1 MFRKKVDEKE
11 EKMRREEEAGM
22 KELDKDNKRLQ
33 KLRKVN
39 IVGSTAIPGHTMKQC
54 STKSTAVY
62 RVVKTLFGRLV
73 KY

>member
-39 IVGSTAIPGHTMKQC
+39 ITTTPQNCFVTI
-54 STKSTAVY
+54 
-62 RVVKTLFGRLV
+62 
-73 KY
+73 

>member
-11 EKMRREEEAGM
+11 EKMRREEEVGM

-39 IVGSTAIPGHTMKQC
+39 IVGLTTTPQNCFVTI
-54 STKSTAVY
+54 
-62 RVVKTLFGRLV
+62 
-73 KY
+73 

>member
-39 IVGSTAIPGHTMKQC
+39 IVGLTANHTMKQC
-54 STKSTAVY
+54 STKSTAIY
-62 RVVKTLFGRLV
+62 RFGKTLFGRLV